1 MDHYD
6 AIIIGAGQG
15 GGPIAGKL
23 AQAGQKVALIER
35 KHVGGTCVNE
45 GCTPTKT
52 MVASARVAYLAR
64 RAADY
69 GVNVGDISVDMSAVR
84 QRKRDIVA
92 MFRSGSESGITSKDG
107 LDLIRGE
114 ASFTGDKTLNVTLN
128 EGGSRTLSADTI
140 IINTGQ
146 RPSIPPIDGL
156 EGVDY
161 LDSTSV
167 MELGEVPDKLVVI
180 GGGYIGLEFGQM
192 FRRFGAEVTLLQRGG
207 SVAKHEDDDVA
218 NTVVDI
224 FREDGT
230 EVVLHADTTRIRQEN
245 GAIVLTV
252 DVRGEE
258 REVRSSH
265 LLVATGRTPNT
276 DALNLSATTID
287 VDKRGYIATDAD
299 LRTNVPGVY
308 AIGDVRGGPAFTH
321 ISYDDSRLLEKILL
335 EGKQATTT
343 GRLVPYTMFI
353 DPQLARVGLSEKEA
367 RAQGLPIKVAKMP
380 MKYAARAIELDET
393 RGLMK
398 AVVHAETE
406 RILGCV
412 IFGHEGGEVMSVVQ
426 IAMMAN
432 LPYTALRDGVFAH
445 PTLTESLNNLF
456 GTIE

>member
-23 AQAGQKVALIER
+23 AQAGQKVALVER

-69 GVNVGDISVDMSAVR
+69 GVQVGDISVDMGVVR
-84 QRKRDIVA
+84 QRKRDIVE

-107 LDLIRGE
+107 LDLIMGE

-146 RPSIPPIDGL
+146 RPNIPPIDGL
-156 EGVDY
+156 DSVDY
-161 LDSTSV
+161 LDSTSI

-192 FRRFGAEVTLLQRGG
+192 FRRFGAEVTLLQRGA
-207 SVAKHEDDDVA
+207 SVAKHEDDDIS
-218 NTVVDI
+218 NTIVDI
-224 FREDGT
+224 FRDDGI
-230 EVVLHADTTRIRQEN
+230 EVVLHADATSVRQDDGE
-245 GAIVLTV
+245 IVLSV
-252 DVRGEE
+252 DVQGEV
-258 REVRSSH
+258 REVRGSH

-276 DALNLSATTID
+276 DALNLSSTSIE
-287 VDKRGYIATDAD
+287 VDRRGYIVTSAD

-308 AIGDVRGGPAFTH
+308 AIGDVRGEAAFTH
-321 ISYDDSRLLEKILL
+321 ISYDDARLLEKILID
-335 EGKQATTT
+335 GQQATTT

-353 DPQLARVGLSEKEA
+353 DPQLARVGLSEQEA
-367 RAQGLPIKVAKMP
+367 RERGLPIRVAKMP
-380 MKYAARAIELDET
+380 MTSAARAIEIDET

-398 AVVHAETE
+398 AIVHADTE

-426 IAMMAN
+426 VAMMAN

-456 GTIE
+456 ATLD